1 MRNIFIF
8 QKHLD
13 EVPEVKRLLM
23 QSKAAP
29 DMETLR
35 EITKSLNP
43 DTVKDLIDAAG
54 VSKVCGRM
62 NMVEHI
68 RGRLI
73 KLFTVRGGALSN
85 IVSDEC
91 LVFSSNSLTEVN
103 PYSQSHEHTYLN
115 KLKH

>member
-1 MRNIFIF
+1 
-8 QKHLD
+8 
-13 EVPEVKRLLM
+13 M

-54 VSKVCGRM
+54 VSKVCERM
-62 NMVEHI
+62 NIVEHI

-73 KLFTVRGGALSN
+73 KLFTVRGGDF
-85 IVSDEC
+85 IKYC
-91 LVFSSNSLTEVN
+91 KRRMFSFLQQLTHRSE
-103 PYSQSHEHTYLN
+103 SI
-115 KLKH
+115 